1 MQAKEVVRAVYAD
14 FARGDVEAVLARF
27 HPEIEFRLAE
37 HHLYDRSGEGWIGP
51 DAIAQN
57 FFARIG
63 DDWERFTVAPRIW
76 HAAGDD
82 VVVVE
87 GRYAGE
93 HRGTGRALDMQF
105 CHVWEL
111 DGGQVV
117 RFQQYTDTAHL
128 RDVAG
133 ARESAELAR

>member
-1 MQAKEVVRAVYAD
+1 MQAEEVVRAVYAD

-37 HHLYDRSGEGWIGP
+37 HHLYDRSGEGWVGP
-51 DAIAQN
+51 DAVAQN
-57 FFARIG
+57 FLARIG
-63 DDWERFTVAPRIW
+63 ADWERFTVAPRLW
-76 HAAGDD
+76 HAAGDA
-82 VVVVE
+82 VVVE

-105 CHVWEL
+105 CHVWRVT
-111 DGGQVV
+111 DGKVV

-128 RDVAG
+128 GEVA
-133 ARESAELAR
+133 AMSKTPELAR